1 MSTQQINF
9 RIESNVLAAIKAE
22 AQKTGVGYSRWI
34 IDAAVMR
41 LQGTLLSTLQ
51 NYPAPRSNSKAP
63 QSAAIQSTV
72 QHDAQQLDNEQV
84 QQLVKAQ
91 VKQQIELV
99 KQEWQ
104 QYIAE
109 LVEAAIQDVAIQVNE
124 VKADVGILEERLAGR
139 TAATDANLSNVLD
152 GIQRLNAWIVRA
164 SQLIQNMRQQIGN
177 TEQADRDMRSLAA
190 ASASQLVAIQHR
202 FTELE
207 SRVVATPPPVQSVPT
222 QPTESQPATTTPPP

>member
-1 MSTQQINF
+1 MSTQQVNF

-22 AQKTGVGYSRWI
+22 AEKTGVGYSRWI
-34 IDAAVMR
+34 IEAALMR

-51 NYPAPRSNSKAP
+51 NYPAPRSNSQP
-63 QSAAIQSTV
+63 PHQGSIHSTV
-72 QHDAQQLDNEQV
+72 QPDAQQLHNEEV
-84 QQLVKAQ
+84 QQLVNAE

-104 QYIAE
+104 KSIAE
-109 LVEAAIQDVAIQVNE
+109 LVEAAIQDVSIQVNE

-152 GIQRLNAWIVRA
+152 GIQRVNTWIVKA

-177 TEQADRDMRSLAA
+177 T
-190 ASASQLVAIQHR
+190 
-202 FTELE
+202 
-207 SRVVATPPPVQSVPT
+207 
-222 QPTESQPATTTPPP
+222 